1 MAPRGR
7 PKGCPHDSLLVEAS
21 AYGRRKA
28 GFVRVAAEKRI
39 AAAEP
44 SARTAADSATTHALD
59 TAPDPSTF
67 PGPLVLPDD
76 DLALDLRSAP
86 QSARA
91 WAKGRWRNP
100 IRPERKTLYVADLP
114 AIGEDAVFMEAWVS
128 PDLSGAKTP
137 TPPTPPPPVAA
148 DGLEHPA
155 VEDVRGYLA
164 AFYHPLPVKRL
175 PAPLRFV
182 KWEDGGERSRAGRT
196 PKRTTMVG
204 LDTGD
209 GSVVGI
215 RTRPAPDGLARMQL
229 NLCDLLDALEAVLP
243 EDAYAACM
251 VVAQDLYED
260 DDDDFCCGRAFGG
273 SRICVISGFR
283 YRPLLDGVQGVERE
297 HMWPAS
303 HCERFVVEAVEWW
316 EEQDAAEGEGGGGGG
331 APGPETN
338 KGPKTR
344 GKRGSGDD
352 DDGEVTV
359 DLKRARGTAMGA
371 AVEASKVVLVPR
383 TAPGRARDEDLRGLW
398 FARVARTAAHEIGHC
413 LGMDHCV
420 YYACVMQGTGGL
432 GEDGRQP
439 PYLCP
444 VCEAKVVWGLGE
456 MGVVE
461 VGRRAAERQ
470 RMEAMR
476 GFCELWK
483 GVGMFAGYAGW
494 LGARLEG
501 EFGPREVE
509 VIDLTG

>member
-21 AYGRRKA
+21 EYGHRKV
-28 GFVRVAAEKRI
+28 GFVRIPAEKRR
-39 AAAEP
+39 AAAGP
-44 SARTAADSATTHALD
+44 SLRVAADP
-59 TAPDPSTF
+59 APDPSTF

-76 DLALDLRSAP
+76 DLALGPRSAP
-86 QSARA
+86 QSAPQSARS

-100 IRPERKTLYVADLP
+100 IEPERKTLYVADVP
-114 AIGEDAVFMEAWVS
+114 AVGEDAAFMAAWSS
-128 PDLSGAKTP
+128 PDVSGPKTP
-137 TPPTPPPPVAA
+137 PIAA
-148 DGLEHPA
+148 DGLGHPG
-155 VEDVRGYLA
+155 VEDVRGYIA

-175 PAPLRFV
+175 PAALRFV
-182 KWEDGGERSRAGRT
+182 KWDGGGGRSRAGR
-196 PKRTTMVG
+196 RSEGMAMVVG
-204 LDTGD
+204 LETGD
-209 GSVVGI
+209 GSV
-215 RTRPAPDGLARMQL
+215 L
-229 NLCDLLDALEAVLP
+229 NLCDLLDALASMLP
-243 EDAYAACM
+243 ADAYAACM

-273 SRICVISGFR
+273 SRICVVSGFR

-316 EEQDAAEGEGGGGGG
+316 EEQDAAEGEERGGVPG
-331 APGPETN
+331 AGTE
-338 KGPKTR
+338 KGAKTR
-344 GKRGSGDD
+344 GEGGGDD
-352 DDGEVTV
+352 DEGEITV
-359 DLKRARGTAMGA
+359 DLKRAKGTAMGA
-371 AVEASKVVLVPR
+371 AVEASRAVLAPR
-383 TAPGRARDEDLRGLW
+383 PAPKRSRDGDLKGLW

-413 LGMDHCV
+413 LGMGHCV

-432 GEDGRQP
+432 GEDARQP

-444 VCEAKVVWGLGE
+444 VCEAKVLWGLGD

-461 VGRRAAERQ
+461 GGRGGNWREDRRRAVERE

-494 LGARLEG
+494 LDARLKA
-501 EFGPREVE
+501 EFGSREAE

>member
-21 AYGRRKA
+21 EYGRRQA
-28 GFVRVAAEKRI
+28 GFVRIPAERRI
-39 AAAEP
+39 AAADP
-44 SARTAADSATTHALD
+44 SLRTAANRATTDAVD
-59 TAPDPSTF
+59 SEPDPSTF

-76 DLALDLRSAP
+76 DLALDPRSAP
-86 QSARA
+86 QSVRS

-100 IRPERKTLYVADLP
+100 IKPERKTLYVADVP
-114 AIGEDAVFMEAWVS
+114 AIGEDVAFMAAWAS
-128 PDLSGAKTP
+128 PDLSGANT
-137 TPPTPPPPVAA
+137 PPVAA
-148 DGLEHPA
+148 ARLEHPE

-182 KWEDGGERSRAGRT
+182 KWEGDGEPSHAGRR
-196 PKRTTMVG
+196 PKRMAMVG
-204 LDTGD
+204 LETGD

-243 EDAYAACM
+243 ADAYAACM

-260 DDDDFCCGRAFGG
+260 EDDDFCCGRAFGG
-273 SRICVISGFR
+273 SRICVVSGFR

-316 EEQDAAEGEGGGGGG
+316 EEQDAAESEEGGGASRAEKKG
-331 APGPETN
+331 A
-338 KGPKTR
+338 KRR
-344 GKRGSGDD
+344 GKGSAGSDEK
-352 DDGEVTV
+352 DGEITV
-359 DLKRARGTAMGA
+359 DPKQAGGTTMGA
-371 AVEASKVVLVPR
+371 AVEASRNVLVPR
-383 TAPGRARDEDLRGLW
+383 TGPKRAREEDLKGLW
-398 FARVARTAAHEIGHC
+398 FARLARTAAHEIGHC
-413 LGMDHCV
+413 IGMGHCV

-444 VCEAKVVWGLGE
+444 VCEAKVIWGLGE

-461 VGRRAAERQ
+461 GGRAGTWREGRQRAVERE
-470 RMEAMR
+470 RMEAMK

-483 GVGMFAGYAGW
+483 RVGMFAGYAGW
-494 LGARLEG
+494 LDARLKG
-501 EFGPREVE
+501 EFGAREVE